1 MEAVLQG
8 IVEYIVYL
16 TDPDEILLF
25 GSMVSVRQNIHS
37 DIDLLVISENQ
48 YQRNATQRDIKGFVS
63 RLGFRADVIILT
75 RSELDAEMTHPQGFF
90 FNALKMSRK
99 MYKK

>member
-1 MEAVLQG
+1 MHR

-16 TDPDEILLF
+16 IDPDEILLF
-25 GSMVSVRQNIHS
+25 GSMVSGRQNAHS

-48 YQRNATQRDIKGFVS
+48 YQRSGTRRDIKGFVS

-75 RSELDAEMTHPQGFF
+75 RSEFEAEMTSPQGFL

-99 MYKK
+99 LHKK